1 MTRVIGGMAGVLAL
15 AVIVP
20 CQARASCDGAE
31 RELSNISALVEQ
43 GLFQAVME
51 RHAALAASH
60 PDCAQVVLLGA
71 QVHASRGE
79 YQEAEQAFRRAC
91 ELAPSDADPHFQLA
105 VMYSNRQQHARA
117 AEKFRKVL
125 SLTPDDPQAYDYLG
139 LSLEKLGD
147 FGNAEAAYRMGLAR
161 NTGPRFDPMLHYN
174 YGRYLLMHNRLPEAR
189 EQLDRAI
196 SLVPTVR
203 AVHYERAKLAERLGD
218 LGGAR
223 KHAEESLRLPDPGE
237 VILEMQVHYLLS
249 RIYRALGEN
258 ELAAKFTALSQQGEV
273 PMRARLR

>member
-1 MTRVIGGMAGVLAL
+1 MARILSGAVVVLLLGG
-15 AVIVP
+15 IVP
-20 CQARASCDGAE
+20 CLVKASCDGAE
-31 RELSNISALVEQ
+31 RELSTISALVEQ
-43 GLFQAVME
+43 GRFQAVME

-60 PDCAQVVLLGA
+60 PDCVQVVLLSA
-71 QVHASRGE
+71 QAHASRGE
-79 YQEAEQAFRRAC
+79 FQEAEQAFLRAC

-125 SLTPDDPQAYDYLG
+125 SLTPNDPQAYDYLG
-139 LSLEKLGD
+139 LSLEKLGE
-147 FGNAEAAYRMGLAR
+147 FGKAEAAYRMGLAR
-161 NTGPRFDPMLHYN
+161 NSGPRFDPMLHYN
-174 YGRYLLMHNRLPEAR
+174 YGRYLLMHSRLSEAR
-189 EQLDRAI
+189 DQLDRAI

-218 LGGAR
+218 LDGAR

-249 RIYRALGEN
+249 RIYRALGES
-258 ELAAKFTALSQQGEV
+258 ELAAKFTALSQQGEI
-273 PMRARLR
+273 PMRARRR

>member
-1 MTRVIGGMAGVLAL
+1 MARILSGVVGVLWLGVIIPCL
-15 AVIVP
+15 AE
-20 CQARASCDGAE
+20 ASCDGAE
-31 RELSNISALVEQ
+31 RELSTIAALVEQ
-43 GLFQAVME
+43 GRFQAVME

-60 PDCAQVVLLGA
+60 PNCVQVVLLGA
-71 QVHASRGE
+71 QAHASRGE
-79 YQEAEQAFRRAC
+79 YQEAEQAFLRAC
-91 ELAPSDADPHFQLA
+91 DLAPSNADPYFQLA

-125 SLTPDDPQAYDYLG
+125 SLTPSDPQAYDYLG
-139 LSLEKLGD
+139 LSLEKVGD
-147 FGNAEAAYRMGLAR
+147 FEKAEAAYRMGLAH
-161 NTGPRFDPMLHYN
+161 NAGPRFDPMLHYN
-174 YGRYLLMHNRLPEAR
+174 YGRYLLMHNRLAEAR

-218 LGGAR
+218 LGDAR
-223 KHAEESLRLPDPGE
+223 KYAEESLRLPDPGE

-249 RIYRALGEN
+249 RIYRALGES

-273 PMRARLR
+273 PMRARQR